1 MDCCLGTLC
10 QSLDVSRKHSH
21 FLHCLLNQVLTDAPR
36 GAAELKCSRVNAIA
50 WDVSVPSASSLRKVK
65 GAVPDLMS
73 RAGEFFSMDKTV
85 SLWQISSKY
94 SQTHSGAL
102 IESSLSPDI
111 PKDLDMVML
120 HSGSFPKEY
129 HYLTEK

>member
-1 MDCCLGTLC
+1 MLI
-10 QSLDVSRKHSH
+10 
-21 FLHCLLNQVLTDAPR
+21 DAPR

-65 GAVPDLMS
+65 GAVADLMS
-73 RAGEFFSMDKTV
+73 RASELFSLNKTI
-85 SLWQISSKY
+85 SLRQISSKY
-94 SQTHSGAL
+94 SQTRSGAL